1 MTLFDDMQKI
11 LAKPYMCSA
20 MDLLAQSSL
29 RYAAG
34 TKVTTLR
41 RNLAFTSAL
50 TTMSLRCI
58 MSMQMLPM
66 LPVFRLLNLVTTIPQ
81 GFLFLNVNGKIADD
95 GVGLTGI
102 LRKDFRENIVR
113 KYLGFNRSVELASD
127 MLFSLLIHNV
137 TSEDFG
143 KYQCSMWAPLGTRN
157 RQADVHLREVGILQ
171 SKRFGQQPT
180 ILPVVLIILGS
191 TLLIF
196 VVFLSIACARN
207 HKMALDCK
215 KFNKVQA
222 TQCSWESC

>member
-1 MTLFDDMQKI
+1 MFHLKKCWF
-11 LAKPYMCSA
+11 LAVQGLVFVATKSISEVTVKCGE
-20 MDLLAQSSL
+20 
-29 RYAAG
+29 AARLPCKAEYEVG
-34 TKVTTLR
+34 VQYR
-41 RNLAFTSAL
+41 AL
-50 TTMSLRCI
+50 SWY
-58 MSMQMLPM
+58 
-66 LPVFRLLNLVTTIPQ
+66 
-81 GFLFLNVNGKIADD
+81 KIADD

-127 MLFSLLIHNV
+127 MLFSLIIHNV

-143 KYQCSMWAPLGTRN
+143 KYQCSMWAPLGKQN
-157 RQADVHLREVGILQ
+157 RQADVDLQEVGILQ
-171 SKRFGQQPT
+171 SKRLGQQPT

-196 VVFLSIACARN
+196 VVFLYIACARN
-207 HKMALDCK
+207 HKMAVDCK